1 MALYESVII
10 GRQDLTTSQFETIV
24 NEFISVI
31 ESLKGKIQKKESWGL
46 RNLAYKINKNRKGHY
61 MLLNI
66 DGPADAIVEYE
77 RLMRLHEDII
87 RFLTMRIKSVDEKPS
102 PLMSNKND
110 RQKNVSADDI
120 SESTENLKRN
130 IIMTQFNIK
139 REALRKPNQKR
150 KKSCPF
156 SAPNTPEIDY
166 KDLKVLTRYV
176 SERGKIIPS
185 RISAVSAKRQRELS
199 KAIKRARFLALMP
212 YVVG

>member
-110 RQKNVSADDI
+110 RQKNVPADDI
-120 SESTENLKRN
+120 SEPTE
-130 IIMTQFNIK
+130 
-139 REALRKPNQKR
+139 
-150 KKSCPF
+150 S
-156 SAPNTPEIDY
+156 
-166 KDLKVLTRYV
+166 
-176 SERGKIIPS
+176 
-185 RISAVSAKRQRELS
+185 
-199 KAIKRARFLALMP
+199 
-212 YVVG
+212 

>member
-31 ESLKGKIQKKESWGL
+31 ESLKGTIQKKESWGL

-66 DGPADAIVEYE
+66 DGPADAIIEYE

-110 RQKNVSADDI
+110 RQNNVSADDI
-120 SESTENLKRN
+120 SEPTE
-130 IIMTQFNIK
+130 
-139 REALRKPNQKR
+139 A
-150 KKSCPF
+150 
-156 SAPNTPEIDY
+156 
-166 KDLKVLTRYV
+166 
-176 SERGKIIPS
+176 
-185 RISAVSAKRQRELS
+185 
-199 KAIKRARFLALMP
+199 
-212 YVVG
+212 

>member
-24 NEFISVI
+24 NEFISLI
-31 ESLKGKIQKKESWGL
+31 ESLKGTIQKKESWGL

-120 SESTENLKRN
+120 SEPTE
-130 IIMTQFNIK
+130 
-139 REALRKPNQKR
+139 
-150 KKSCPF
+150 S
-156 SAPNTPEIDY
+156 
-166 KDLKVLTRYV
+166 
-176 SERGKIIPS
+176 
-185 RISAVSAKRQRELS
+185 
-199 KAIKRARFLALMP
+199 
-212 YVVG
+212 

>member
-10 GRQDLTTSQFETIV
+10 GRQDLTPSQFETIV

-31 ESLKGKIQKKESWGL
+31 ESLKGTIQKQESWGL

-102 PLMSNKND
+102 SLMSNKND
-110 RQKNVSADDI
+110 RQKNLSADDTSI
-120 SESTENLKRN
+120 SKES
-130 IIMTQFNIK
+130 
-139 REALRKPNQKR
+139 
-150 KKSCPF
+150 
-156 SAPNTPEIDY
+156 
-166 KDLKVLTRYV
+166 
-176 SERGKIIPS
+176 
-185 RISAVSAKRQRELS
+185 
-199 KAIKRARFLALMP
+199 
-212 YVVG
+212 

>member
-66 DGPADAIVEYE
+66 DGPADAIIEYE

-87 RFLTMRIKSVDEKPS
+87 RFLTMRIKSLDEKPS

-110 RQKNVSADDI
+110 RQKSVSADDI
-120 SESTENLKRN
+120 SESTE
-130 IIMTQFNIK
+130 
-139 REALRKPNQKR
+139 A
-150 KKSCPF
+150 
-156 SAPNTPEIDY
+156 
-166 KDLKVLTRYV
+166 
-176 SERGKIIPS
+176 
-185 RISAVSAKRQRELS
+185 
-199 KAIKRARFLALMP
+199 
-212 YVVG
+212 